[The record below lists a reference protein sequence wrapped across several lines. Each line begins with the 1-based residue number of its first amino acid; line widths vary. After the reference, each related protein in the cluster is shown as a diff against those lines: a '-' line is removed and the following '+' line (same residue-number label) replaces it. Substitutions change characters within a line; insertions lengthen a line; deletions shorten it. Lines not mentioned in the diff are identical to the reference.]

1 MIRRRHRCVSPYHMN
16 YLVLFKGN
24 VTDVLQLAINH
35 YESLLSSTLIIAS
48 LTVLSL
54 TIINN
59 VM

>member
-1 MIRRRHRCVSPYHMN
+1 MN